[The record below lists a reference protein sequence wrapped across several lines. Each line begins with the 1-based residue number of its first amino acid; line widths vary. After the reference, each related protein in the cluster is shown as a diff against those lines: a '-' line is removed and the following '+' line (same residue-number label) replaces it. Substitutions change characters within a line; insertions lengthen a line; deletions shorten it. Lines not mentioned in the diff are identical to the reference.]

1 MRLLLSW
8 VPSAEDELMLIWIGA
23 PDRNAVSRATNEIDR
38 LLRDKALEVGE
49 ETGANRRLQVAP
61 LEVIYTVSLDDC
73 RVRVL
78 EVAYVP

>member
-23 PDRNAVSRATNEIDR
+23 TDKNAVSRATNEVDR
-38 LLRDKALEVGE
+38 LLRDRALEVGE
-49 ETGANRRLQVAP
+49 EVGANRRLQIAP
-61 LEVIYTVSLDDC
+61 LEVIYSVALDDC

-78 EVAYVP
+78 QVAYKP